1 MSPCVAVVTDSTSY
15 LPTQVALDHHIRKVP
30 VQVIVSG
37 RAYSEGVDITTAEV
51 AEALR
56 DWQVVSTSRPSPADF
71 LKAWGQAVE
80 GGADAVVSA
89 HLSSD
94 LSGTFETALL
104 AAQEAPMPVEV
115 VDSRTLSMA
124 LGFACITGA
133 ELAEQGADMEAVAEA
148 ITSRA
153 VASDVLFYVD
163 TLEYL
168 RRGGR
173 MGKAAAAFGTALR
186 VKPILHVED
195 GRVAMLEKARTT
207 GRALNRLAELAIE
220 LIERADHGVDVA
232 VQHIDAVDKA
242 EQLAATISERVPDL
256 DIVPIEIG
264 AVVGAHVGP
273 GMVSVAVVPRIARA

>member
-1 MSPCVAVVTDSTSY
+1 MGTG
-15 LPTQVALDHHIRKVP
+15 
-30 VQVIVSG
+30 G
-37 RAYSEGVDITTAEV
+37 RG
-51 AEALR
+51 R
-56 DWQVVSTSRPSPADF
+56 GR
-71 LKAWGQAVE
+71 
-80 GGADAVVSA
+80 DAVVSA

-207 GRALNRLAELAIE
+207 GRTTHWRSWPLN
-220 LIERADHGVDVA
+220 
-232 VQHIDAVDKA
+232 
-242 EQLAATISERVPDL
+242 
-256 DIVPIEIG
+256 
-264 AVVGAHVGP
+264 
-273 GMVSVAVVPRIARA
+273 